1 MNAKPTAVLL
11 SRELFSTLPVWTWDR
26 NGKHSVM
33 HQESLKVH
41 GFIPGFLNSSTIN
54 IFGLII
60 LCCEGLSFHCMTFS
74 SISILYSLDSSSIT
88 PTTVLIHVLTNQK
101 CLQTFPNAPGAQNCP
116 WLRTIALFK
125 VWTLYVYKY
134 SMNSSFGYKSINI
147 IIYIFYELVTF
158 GK

>member
-1 MNAKPTAVLL
+1 METLENLLLYKWKMNAKPTDVLL
-11 SRELFSTLPVWTWDR
+11 CRELFSTLPVWTWDR
-26 NGKHSVM
+26 NGKHPVM

-88 PTTVLIHVLTNQK
+88 TTTVLIHVLTNQK
-101 CLQTFPNAPGAQNCP
+101 CLQTFPNAPWSTKLSLIENHC
-116 WLRTIALFK
+116 
-125 VWTLYVYKY
+125 
-134 SMNSSFGYKSINI
+134 SIQSLNI
-147 IIYIFYELVTF
+147 ICLQI
-158 GK
+158 